1 MLHELYELDR
11 TLLLVPFPGC
21 SNVGTVTRASRS
33 PPRGQVWTVA
43 SVVGMEFLRA
53 VFVRV
58 MNNCWCWDLER
69 TAPKYADFSIAEN
82 ILHLVNNQ
90 GMVW

>member
-1 MLHELYELDR
+1 M
-11 TLLLVPFPGC
+11 
-21 SNVGTVTRASRS
+21 
-33 PPRGQVWTVA
+33 A
-43 SVVGMEFLRA
+43 SVVGMEFFRA

-69 TAPKYADFSIAEN
+69 TQPKYADFSIAEN